1 MLLEKRIPENL
12 NKLRI
17 DLVLKKLK
25 MVDSRNQAIALIM
38 EGNVFVNDEK
48 IIKPGKIVNSDTVIK
63 IKKKDHK
70 WVSRGGIKLANALKT
85 LQISMNGK
93 VCIDVGCSTGGFT
106 HVMLEDGAK
115 KIYAVDVGYGQF
127 DWRLRNSEKVE
138 LLERTN
144 ARNLSK
150 EKIPENV
157 DVIVCDVSFIS
168 IKKIFIPLKNFLK
181 SSYQIVSL
189 IKPQFEVTRK
199 EVGKGGIVRDSLI
212 HYKVCSDLKLWFK
225 NNFDYKNIQI
235 LESQILGQKGNK
247 EFFIYIKN

>member
-85 LQISMNGK
+85 LQISMKGK

-168 IKKIFIPLKNFLK
+168 IKKNLYPF
-181 SSYQIVSL
+181 
-189 IKPQFEVTRK
+189 
-199 EVGKGGIVRDSLI
+199 
-212 HYKVCSDLKLWFK
+212 
-225 NNFDYKNIQI
+225 
-235 LESQILGQKGNK
+235 K
-247 EFFIYIKN
+247 EFFKI